1 MVDLYLTCVFMLRAL
16 AFAALLTIGLGA
28 LVFVPTRTATSNS
41 GGAAAR
47 NAGVPGENTCASS
60 GCHSSFALNSGNG
73 SVVVASADTYTP
85 GTALDL
91 TVRVAQSGSS
101 TYGFQIAARDAN
113 GDPAGSFELADG
125 GTRFSGSTT
134 IGQRYVG
141 HSTPSVSGEWSV
153 RWLAEAG
160 QVGDVTFYA
169 TGNAANG
176 NGSSSGDWIYS
187 TSRTVLQGQG
197 TPVEGVNQAA
207 GLMLIVTGEHPI
219 GSIVRAQI
227 EGATQGTLSFY
238 DALGRMR
245 MSAVISLGKAELSR
259 GGLEAGLYLLVA
271 ETTQGRVT
279 RSVVLR

>member
-1 MVDLYLTCVFMLRAL
+1 MLRAL

-153 RWLAEAG
+153 RWLARSGAG
-160 QVGDVTFYA
+160 G
-169 TGNAANG
+169 
-176 NGSSSGDWIYS
+176 
-187 TSRTVLQGQG
+187 RCHVLRYGQRR
-197 TPVEGVNQAA
+197 QRKR
-207 GLMLIVTGEHPI
+207 LIVGRPDLLDEPD
-219 GSIVRAQI
+219 GSARAGDAGRRRQPS
-227 EGATQGTLSFY
+227 GGT
-238 DALGRMR
+238 DADRDGRA
-245 MSAVISLGKAELSR
+245 SNWIN
-259 GGLEAGLYLLVA
+259 
-271 ETTQGRVT
+271 
-279 RSVVLR
+279 RSSTD